1 MTKKLNSMPDYVN
14 KLPRHPHDLGQSLA
28 FTSSTGM
35 ELPIYCDILHTGDHV
50 YFNANMFTR
59 MNPLKTAALGE
70 IDVHLDYFFVP
81 LSVMYTPSTSLFYQT
96 DDLLSS
102 LIDKSVLKKER
113 FPLFDVDGTLES
125 ISSNLNNAC
134 PFKSGTGN
142 FSVGEFDCQGKSAV
156 RLLDLLG
163 YSLGSLFDSDNS
175 FNMSS
180 TPWFLLAYHA
190 CHQLYF
196 RNDDREAKSY
206 LYNIDSYYSSN
217 AAFIDKNLFYLNYV
231 NSYKDYFNSV
241 KVNPIASSVSLL
253 SNSSSLFDSVNN
265 YLQSTGGVPVLR
277 NQDPT
282 TGGVNFTD
290 SSSQVSLSQNTDNR
304 LITTQA
310 MRAMFAFEKLLR
322 VLGRAEKDYE
332 SQFLAHFGIRIPH
345 DALHNITHI
354 GHDKFT
360 ISPSPVISSANTWN
374 GSTGDGSALGE
385 IGGQGQASFNGKQR
399 HFEAPFHGVF
409 ICIYHALPR
418 FRYYGGLDKLNTL
431 YRPMDF
437 WQPEYDH
444 MGMQPLWYFEV
455 DRDSPLNNTR
465 LGWQF
470 GYEHFKRKYDRISL
484 AFKHGDPNYVYTS
497 VNNYAPWVISRMPFR
512 DTDGFNI
519 ANVAQDNP
527 NITSEF
533 TAFLSTPKDLDSI
546 MFMSYSTR
554 WINGLT
560 QQNLPALFYTDPF
573 INDFRMN
580 FKKVNEMSEYSEPE
594 L

>member
-14 KLPRHPHDLGQSLA
+14 KSPRHPHDLGQSFA

-102 LIDKSVLKKER
+102 LVDKSALKMDR
-113 FPLFDVDGTLES
+113 FPLLDVDTTLDN
-125 ISSNLNNAC
+125 ISNQLNNAC
-134 PFKSGTGN
+134 SFKDMTGY
-142 FSVGEFDCQGKSAV
+142 FSVGEFDCIGKSAV

-163 YSLGSLFDSDNS
+163 YSVGRLFDSENAY
-175 FNMSS
+175 NPTS

-196 RNDDREAKSY
+196 RNDDRERKSY
-206 LYNIDSYYSSN
+206 LYNIDNQYNNASSYSQPS
-217 AAFIDKNLFYLNYV
+217 LFYLNYV
-231 NSYKDYFNSV
+231 SSYKDYFNSV
-241 KVNPIASSVSLL
+241 KVSPIGSSVSML
-253 SNSSSLFDSVNN
+253 SNSTSIFAAVNN
-265 YLQSTGGVPVLR
+265 YLSDQTQSPVHSVRPNYSNSTGFSDSTQV
-277 NQDPT
+277 NIT
-282 TGGVNFTD
+282 TYAQTNFVT
-290 SSSQVSLSQNTDNR
+290 SQN
-304 LITTQA
+304 I
-310 MRAMFAFEKLLR
+310 RAMFAFEKLLR
-322 VLGRAEKDYE
+322 VIGRAEKDYE
-332 SQFLAHFGIRIPH
+332 SQFLAHFGVKIPH

-409 ICIYHALPR
+409 ICIYHAVPR
-418 FRYYGGLDKLNTL
+418 FRYYGGIDKLNTL

-527 NITSEF
+527 DITSEF

-546 MFMSYSTR
+546 MYMSYSTR
-554 WINGLT
+554 WIDGLT
-560 QQNLPALFYTDPF
+560 QQNLPVLFYTDPF

>member
-1 MTKKLNSMPDYVN
+1 
-14 KLPRHPHDLGQSLA
+14 
-28 FTSSTGM
+28 M

-102 LIDKSVLKKER
+102 LVDKASLVKDR
-113 FPLFDVDGTLES
+113 FPIWNVDDSLHTIQNVGVNSAQLAPDS
-125 ISSNLNNAC
+125 LVQL
-134 PFKSGTGN
+134 
-142 FSVGEFDCQGKSAV
+142 SVGEFDCVGKAAV

-163 YSLGSLFDSDNS
+163 YNIGGLFNNWTTNPNAV
-175 FNMSS
+175 FNPNA

-196 RNDDREAKSY
+196 RNDDRQNKSY
-206 LYNIDSYYSSN
+206 LYNIDQNFSLNSYFSDSR
-217 AAFIDKNLFYLNYV
+217 LLGLNYV

-241 KVNPIASSVSLL
+241 KVSPIASSVSMLTN
-253 SNSSSLFDSVNN
+253 NSQIFQSVNN
-265 YLQSTGGVPVLR
+265 YLCSGT
-277 NQDPT
+277 DPNT
-282 TGGVNFTD
+282 RDYSFSNVNSLALATQVTPPFATD
-290 SSSQVSLSQNTDNR
+290 NAFVSSQS
-304 LITTQA
+304 I
-310 MRAMFAFEKLLR
+310 RAMFAFEKLLR
-322 VLGRAEKDYE
+322 VIGRAEKDYE
-332 SQFLAHFGIRIPH
+332 SQFLAHFGIRVPH

-374 GSTGDGSALGE
+374 GTTGDGSALGE

-409 ICIYHALPR
+409 ICIYHAVPR
-418 FRYYGGLDKLNTL
+418 FRYYGGIDKLNTL

-437 WQPEYDH
+437 WQPEYDR
-444 MGMQPLWYFEV
+444 MGMQPLWYYEV
-455 DRDSPLNNTR
+455 DRDSELDNTR

-470 GYEHFKRKYDRISL
+470 GYEHFKRKYDKVSL

-512 DTDGFNI
+512 DADGNNI
-519 ANVAQDNP
+519 ANIAQNVHT
-527 NITSEF
+527 ITDEF

-546 MFMSYSTR
+546 MYMKYDTR
-554 WINGLT
+554 WINNLT
-560 QQNLPALFYTDPF
+560 QQNAPALFYTDPF